1 MTSTPR
7 GRQLAVATAIVFV
20 ISSIFPVVAGL
31 SRDTKAFPRVWGI
44 LDVVVAFVLV
54 ALAIVITAL
63 FDREVNEEIKQVAYR
78 SYRVFIN
85 AILVILVVFFLV
97 GDRVVWTIL
106 LPGLAWRAWLLFYGF
121 PPWLAAFR
129 SNPGVAP

>member
-1 MTSTPR
+1 M
-7 GRQLAVATAIVFV
+7 
-20 ISSIFPVVAGL
+20 VAGL
-31 SRDTKAFPRVWGI
+31 SRRTDAFPRLWGI
-44 LDVVVAFVLV
+44 LDVAIAFVLV
-54 ALAIVITAL
+54 ALALVITAL

-78 SYRVFIN
+78 FYRVFIN
-85 AILVILVVFFLV
+85 AILVILVVFFLA
-97 GDRVVWTIL
+97 GDRIVWTIV

>member
-1 MTSTPR
+1 MTSTRR
-7 GRQLAVATAIVFV
+7 GRQLAVASAIVFV

-63 FDREVNEEIKQVAYR
+63 FDGAVNEEIKQA
-78 SYRVFIN
+78 SYRVYRVLMN
-85 AILVILVVFFLV
+85 AILVILVVFFLA
-97 GDRVVWTIL
+97 GDRIVWTIV

>member
-1 MTSTPR
+1 MTSKRR
-7 GRQLAVATAIVFV
+7 GRPLAVVTATVFV

-31 SRDTKAFPRVWGI
+31 SRRTDAFPRLWGI
-44 LDVVVAFVLV
+44 LDVAIAFVLV
-54 ALAIVITAL
+54 ALALVITAL

-85 AILVILVVFFLV
+85 AILVILVVFFLA
-97 GDRVVWTIL
+97 GDRIVWTIV
-106 LPGLAWRAWLLFYGF
+106 LPGLAWRAWLLFYAF